1 MKIRQADW
9 ERYRDEL
16 SRISDRAAA
25 AVENY
30 IWKEHNG
37 LGDVSAEEIIEY
49 SKAVIDYYS
58 DASSELACQM
68 YDEIAAVQNANV
80 PPAEPAESAD
90 YNEVAKAINGVL
102 KQSPDGNLIGDPA
115 ARLTK
120 RAAADTMLQ
129 NAKRDGAEF
138 AWIPSG
144 DGCAFCRMLASRGWQ
159 RASKKTVK
167 GDHAEHI
174 HANCKCQF
182 AIRFDGKSTVEGY
195 DPDKLLDQYNS
206 ADGDTWQEKLNS
218 MRREQYAER
227 RNIAYSKN
235 GDPIYD
241 IFGPIKK
248 SNPEEINRI
257 TDEAAKLGVE
267 IRNSEH
273 GGTARMGYS
282 PGLHR
287 GNPGQLMINDE
298 DSIGAWLHE
307 EQHMLDDAADGFP
320 GFAGLFDVE
329 RRAKM
334 EYNAYKKEIELARE
348 NNREDIA
355 KKLVQLCK
363 EEIEGF
369 GGDWDEKKL
378 E

>member
-16 SRISDRAAA
+16 SQISDRAAE

-144 DGCAFCRMLASRGWQ
+144 DGCAFCRMIASRGWQ
-159 RASKKTVK
+159 RASKKTIK

-174 HANCKCQF
+174 HANCQCEF
-182 AIRFDGKSTVEGY
+182 AIRFSKDMDVAGYHPEKLREEYDNAADGSWR
-195 DPDKLLDQYNS
+195 DKLN
-206 ADGDTWQEKLNS
+206 A
-218 MRREQYAER
+218 MRREMDQQSSDEKNEISDKEYISAKIESGEWGKTVNAEKQAKH
-227 RNIAYSKN
+227 NEDTHPDGASYFFKKENPQESLDKYSGTGYTERDKN
-235 GDPIYD
+235 GNRTNKEVVMIDHDVRIVGNTGE
-241 IFGPIKK
+241 ITSQVKIHHSKSRTHLTPIKK
-248 SNPEEINRI
+248 KN
-257 TDEAAKLGVE
+257 G
-267 IRNSEH
+267 
-273 GGTARMGYS
+273 
-282 PGLHR
+282 
-287 GNPGQLMINDE
+287 
-298 DSIGAWLHE
+298 
-307 EQHMLDDAADGFP
+307 
-320 GFAGLFDVE
+320 
-329 RRAKM
+329 
-334 EYNAYKKEIELARE
+334 
-348 NNREDIA
+348 
-355 KKLVQLCK
+355 
-363 EEIEGF
+363 
-369 GGDWDEKKL
+369 
-378 E
+378 